1 MLNKHYT
8 KSFWY
13 FDDNDILLE
22 RLGWTDGKGDS
33 VGRTAF
39 AYVCY
44 PNESFLKDAILR
56 CVKVRDD
63 SYVQFYRYPDYGA
76 DTMSRD
82 HVGAIILALYINRD
96 FDELDFILKNL
107 PWRLSRKY
115 TQTVDFWLWQ
125 KTLFYRDRWHRWI
138 WANSFILLT
147 FVQFLLIVPWNRL
160 IRLILGIK
168 KYDPF
173 DPDTKFKVFR
183 PWSIGWM
190 LKKSIY
196 PHFALFLLVWQL
208 RVMPKS
214 IFKWLLQR
222 LLSIESGN
230 IVIDAVLGK
239 KIDPSKY
246 KPVKPFIWGG
256 RVENDA
262 DLPVRPMT
270 DEEAAYNDLNKCM
283 IDYLY
288 FGIDRIMLESPD
300 EIIRSIKNKKE
311 IITY

>member
-1 MLNKHYT
+1 MIDKHYT

-22 RLGWTDGKGDS
+22 RLGWSDGKGDS
-33 VGRTAF
+33 SGRTAF
-39 AYVCY
+39 AYICY

-63 SYVQFYRYPDYGA
+63 SYIQFYRYPDYGA
-76 DTMSRD
+76 NTMSRD

-96 FDELDFILKNL
+96 FDELDFILTNL

-115 TQTVDFWLWQ
+115 TQTIDFWLWQ
-125 KTLFYRDRWHRWI
+125 KTLFYRDRWHRWV
-138 WANSFILLT
+138 WANCFILLT
-147 FVQFLLIVPWNRL
+147 FVQFALIVPWNFI
-160 IRLILGIK
+160 IRMIIGAK
-168 KYDPF
+168 KIDPTNF
-173 DPDTKFKVFR
+173 VY
-183 PWSIGWM
+183 
-190 LKKSIY
+190 KKPAKWRRFINKICY
-196 PHFALFLLVWQL
+196 PQFALFLLAWQVKVL
-208 RVMPKS
+208 PKS
-214 IFKWLLQR
+214 IFKWFLQK

-239 KIDPSKY
+239 KIDKIDYTPTTS
-246 KPVKPFIWGG
+246 FIWS
-256 RVENDA
+256 RRMNNFD
-262 DLPVRPMT
+262 DITLRKMT
-270 DEEAAYNDLNKCM
+270 DEESAYNDLNRCM

-300 EIIRSIKNKKE
+300 EIIRSIKTKNQ

>member
-1 MLNKHYT
+1 MIDKHYT

-22 RLGWTDGKGDS
+22 RLGWSDGKGDS
-33 VGRTAF
+33 AGRTAF
-39 AYVCY
+39 AYICY

-96 FDELDFILKNL
+96 FDELDFILDNL

-115 TQTVDFWLWQ
+115 TQTIDFWLWS
-125 KTLFYRDRWHRWI
+125 KTLFYRDKWHRWI

-147 FVQFLLIVPWNRL
+147 LVQFTLIVPWNFV
-160 IRLILGIK
+160 IRTIIGAK
-168 KYDPF
+168 KIDPTNF
-173 DPDTKFKVFR
+173 VYQKPAKWRRFLNK
-183 PWSIGWM
+183 IC
-190 LKKSIY
+190 Y
-196 PHFALFLLVWQL
+196 PQFALFLLAWQVKVL
-208 RVMPKS
+208 PKS
-214 IFKWLLQR
+214 IFKWLLQK

-239 KIDPSKY
+239 KIDKIDYTPTTS
-246 KPVKPFIWGG
+246 FIWS
-256 RVENDA
+256 RRLDNFD
-262 DLPVRPMT
+262 DILLRRMT
-270 DEEAAYNDLNKCM
+270 DEESAHNDLNRCM

-288 FGIDRIMLESPD
+288 FGIDRIMLDSPD
-300 EIIRSIKNKKE
+300 EIIRSIKTKNQ

>member
-1 MLNKHYT
+1 MIDKHYT

-22 RLGWTDGKGDS
+22 RLGWSDGKGDS
-33 VGRTAF
+33 SGRTAF
-39 AYVCY
+39 AYICY

-63 SYVQFYRYPDYGA
+63 SYIQFYRYPDYGA

-115 TQTVDFWLWQ
+115 TQTIDFWLWQ
-125 KTLFYRDRWHRWI
+125 KTLFYRDRWHRWS
-138 WANSFILLT
+138 WAYCFILLT
-147 FVQFLLIVPWNRL
+147 FVQFALIVPWNFI
-160 IRLILGIK
+160 IRMIIGAK
-168 KYDPF
+168 KIDSTNFVY
-173 DPDTKFKVFR
+173 
-183 PWSIGWM
+183 
-190 LKKSIY
+190 KKPAKWRRVLNKICY
-196 PHFALFLLVWQL
+196 PQFALFLLAWQVKVL
-208 RVMPKS
+208 PKS
-214 IFKWLLQR
+214 IFKWFLQK

-239 KIDPSKY
+239 KIDKIDYTPTTS
-246 KPVKPFIWGG
+246 FIWS
-256 RVENDA
+256 RRMNNFD
-262 DLPVRPMT
+262 DITLRKMT
-270 DEEAAYNDLNKCM
+270 DEESAYNDLNRCM

-300 EIIRSIKNKKE
+300 EIIRSIKTKNQ